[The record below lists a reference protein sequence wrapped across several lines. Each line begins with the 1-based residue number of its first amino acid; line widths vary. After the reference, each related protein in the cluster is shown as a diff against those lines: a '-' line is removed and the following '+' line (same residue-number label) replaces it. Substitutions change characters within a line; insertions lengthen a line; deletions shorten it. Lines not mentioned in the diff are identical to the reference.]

1 MAESQSNFFAKLG
14 RTITPG
20 SNRAEPV
27 VWFRELRILR
37 KLIPNQSHDDPNEV
51 RRVELRRGLNI
62 VWAPPEESEIP
73 ELYGDGLSGH
83 ASGKTLFCRI
93 LRYLLGE
100 EFYGPKSLRDAVADR
115 FRDGLWAVA
124 EVVVEKQPWT
134 VARPLSGGSHRFA
147 CKGVSIDEVLAEAVP
162 RGSHDDFLAAV
173 SEAACGS
180 VLTEAEGEIQFNWR
194 YLMPWLARDQESRF
208 SGLTEW
214 RNSLAE
220 SENPKTSTNDQLE
233 LIKAVLGLLQ
243 PEEIRLRAKLHE
255 TEEIIRHCNEKL
267 PEQIREA
274 ERDYSKLIEGLRR
287 GGMKDFTGEESV
299 TDLKDRLRQRREG
312 ITMFLDEVEK
322 DENFVAAKTAWDSAV
337 AEKNQ
342 IEGQLTQA
350 RKSLE
355 DTRTALA
362 EQTIR
367 RQELQAE
374 GMDDPSRYEDNMCPM
389 TLGYAIKKRCVNP
402 PPGASLDTESN
413 LGEILLKANELERLE
428 AKQKQQLTDL
438 EAKLDQLDQVVSVKS
453 GFYEAEKKRIIKATT
468 EQRQWLRHLDAAK
481 PTANEAY
488 SGEATVAATRKQLLI
503 AENSRDELKES
514 LAPLRLG
521 HVETERRLSNAFA
534 DIVRAAMGGKV
545 EPSVKAT
552 DRGFTLSVK
561 RNAELSGAALETI
574 KILSFDLAAMVL
586 SMEGLGHH
594 PRFLIHDGPREAD
607 LARLIYER
615 FFLYARKMEECCGQ
629 PDSANFQYIITTT
642 TAPPKAMQDP
652 TKWLRMTLDTA
663 KAKERFL
670 REDL

>member
-1 MAESQSNFFAKLG
+1 MAEAQSNFFAQLG
-14 RTITPG
+14 RIITPD
-20 SNRAEPV
+20 SNRSEPV
-27 VWFRELRILR
+27 LWFRELRILR
-37 KLIPNQSHDDPNEV
+37 RLNLNQGPDDPNEV

-115 FRDGLWAVA
+115 FKDGLWAVA
-124 EVVVEKQPWT
+124 DVVVDKQPWT

-147 CKGVSIDEVLAEAVP
+147 CKGVSIDEVLVEAAS
-162 RGSHDDFLAAV
+162 RSSFDDFLAAV
-173 SEAACGS
+173 SDAACGA
-180 VLTEAEGEIQFNWR
+180 VLAEAEGEMQFGWR

-214 RNSLAE
+214 RSSLAE
-220 SENPKTSTNDQLE
+220 SENPKTSAKDQNE
-233 LIKAVLGLLQ
+233 LIKAVLGLLKA
-243 PEEIRLRAKLHE
+243 EEIRIRTKLYDV
-255 TEEIIRHCNEKL
+255 EEIVRNCNEKL

-274 ERDYSKLIEGLRR
+274 ERDYSKLLTGLRR

-299 TDLKDRLRQRREG
+299 IDLKERLRQRRDG
-312 ITMFLDEVEK
+312 ITMFLNEVEK
-322 DENFVAAKTAWDSAV
+322 DESLVVAKTAWDDAV

-342 IEGQLTQA
+342 LEGQVTQA

-355 DTRTALA
+355 DTQTAVA
-362 EQTIR
+362 DQTSR
-367 RQELQAE
+367 RQQLQAE
-374 GMDDPSRYEDNMCPM
+374 GMEDPSRYESNMCPM
-389 TLGYAIKKRCVNP
+389 TLSHAIRRGCVNP

-428 AKQKQQLTDL
+428 AKQKQQLAKL
-438 EAKLDQLDQVVSVKS
+438 EAMLDPLDKKISTLS
-453 GFYEAEKKRIIKATT
+453 ASYEREKKRISRATT

-481 PTANEAY
+481 PTANEAH
-488 SGEATVAATRKQLLI
+488 SSEITLAATKKKLLD
-503 AENSRDELKES
+503 AENSCEELKQS
-514 LAPLRLG
+514 LAPLRLD
-521 HVETERRLSNAFA
+521 HVETERHLSNAFA

-586 SMEGLGHH
+586 SMEGIGHH

-607 LARLIYER
+607 LARPIYER
-615 FFLYARKMEECCGQ
+615 FFLYAHKLEESCG
-629 PDSANFQYIITTT
+629 DLGSANFQYIITTT
-642 TAPPKAMQDP
+642 TAPPKAMQEP
-652 TKWLRMTLDTA
+652 KKWLRMTLDTA